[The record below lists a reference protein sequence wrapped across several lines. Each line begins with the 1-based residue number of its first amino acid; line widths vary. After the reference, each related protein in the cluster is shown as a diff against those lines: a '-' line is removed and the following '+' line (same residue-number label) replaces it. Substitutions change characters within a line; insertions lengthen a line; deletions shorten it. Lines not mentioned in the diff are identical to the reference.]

1 MIMFFFVNALQLW
14 TAQTTRPIDV
24 SDHKRSSVM
33 CKLYCLHFCQTYKFI
48 QGCQSLNPKKRKQRD
63 AVWAAFSNGCSA
75 KRSKT
80 CTIAR
85 PADSKFPAVLS
96 TEHVSWWQHKLTSLY
111 HFEIEGAR
119 PGLKISA
126 PQAALRCCFLS
137 FETQPL
143 QRLVRQESWHD
154 EANRPGWSF
163 LVYTKVNVL
172 PAH

>member
-1 MIMFFFVNALQLW
+1 
-14 TAQTTRPIDV
+14 
-24 SDHKRSSVM
+24 M

-80 CTIAR
+80 CTLAC
-85 PADSKFPAVLS
+85 PADSKFHAVLS

-126 PQAALRCCFLS
+126 PQTALHCSFLS

-143 QRLVRQESWHD
+143 QRLIRQESWTKK
-154 EANRPGWSF
+154 ARLIFPGLHEGKSF
-163 LVYTKVNVL
+163 TCTLIKNWRSQWAAQ
-172 PAH
+172 PAFQPFHYIFPK